1 MSCVTIDNKE
11 FITSYVFIYVFGG
24 LFHITENSFFH
35 CFRIDLSNA
44 NLSGNCS
51 SSFMFMDY
59 LVNLTLANNRLHD
72 DVVFVA
78 TIDDETFSA
87 AAKRIDLSGN
97 SFTNVVSLP
106 PNATEIN
113 FSNNNINSFPL
124 NLPSTLQKLN
134 LSQNRLGSLPT
145 TLPSSLQSI
154 DISQNRFNFYPLPKI
169 PTSVEEW

>member
-1 MSCVTIDNKE
+1 MS
-11 FITSYVFIYVFGG
+11 
-24 LFHITENSFFH
+24 NS
-35 CFRIDLSNA
+35 
-44 NLSGNCS
+44 NLSGDWS
-51 SSFMFMDY
+51 ESFVYMEW
-59 LVNLTLANNRLHD
+59 LENLTLSNNRVGG
-72 DVVFVA
+72 VVKFHSVL
-78 TIDDETFSA
+78 TTDETLRA
-87 AAKRIDLSGN
+87 AVKRIDLSGN

-154 DISQNRFNFYPLPKI
+154 DISQNRFNFYALPKI